1 MSTDEYRDQLAR
13 PRPRSEGRAMA
24 ERVCDRH
31 KSAVTALA
39 SGDPSA
45 AERVLGGDHERDD
58 WYLDIEADCSDLLA
72 LYQPV
77 AGDLRLV
84 AAAFKIVTD
93 LERSGDPATNL
104 APYGYQAK
112 GQLSEVADV
121 PAVAETVGDL
131 VADAAAAF
139 TKRDAE
145 RARAVAAR
153 DEALDQVCRRQ
164 SETVVRALVTDRLS
178 AGADADVARYT
189 NANASVAHRQLE
201 RVVRALFA
209 VRDIER
215 VGDRAS
221 SICARTAYMIE
232 NDTGLIY

>member
-1 MSTDEYRDQLAR
+1 MSTDEYCGQLAPLR
-13 PRPRSEGRAMA
+13 GGVGAMV
-24 ERVCDRH
+24 ERVCDRYD
-31 KSAVTALA
+31 SVVTALA

-45 AERVLGGDHERDD
+45 AERVLDGDHERDD
-58 WYLDIEADCSDLLA
+58 WYLDIETDCSDLLA

-84 AAAFKIVTD
+84 AAAFKIVTS
-93 LERSGDPATNL
+93 LERIGDPATNL
-104 APYGYQAK
+104 APYGYQAEE
-112 GQLSEVADV
+112 QLLEVADV
-121 PAVAETVGDL
+121 PAVAETVGGL

-178 AGADADVARYT
+178 ADTDVARYT

-201 RVVRALFA
+201 RAVRALIA

-215 VGDRAS
+215 VGDRAVN
-221 SICARTAYMIE
+221 ICARTVYMIE